1 VRAIFKGENGMV
13 DVRVEQGDISRF
25 PAKAILVNLF
35 EGVTA
40 PGGGTGAVDRA
51 LDGAISRL
59 IQDGEITG
67 KRGEI
72 TLIHTFGKIP
82 AGRVAVLGLGKQE
95 KFDLDAVRDLT
106 ADAARSLRRIGMTEA
121 ATITH
126 GAGIAGLDP
135 EACAQAMAEGAV
147 LGLYTFTRHKSTNE
161 DNDKK
166 LRSLTLVE
174 HDAGKV
180 EALRRG
186 VERGVI
192 LAEAA
197 NLARDLAN
205 EPSNFMTPTELAARA
220 QAVADEVG
228 LECQILDR
236 EEMVELGMGALLGV
250 AQGSHQ
256 PPKFIV
262 LHYRG
267 DPSTDHAVGFVGKGI
282 TFDTG
287 GISIKPAAGME
298 EMKGDMS
305 GAGAV
310 IAAMQAIGRLK
321 PRINVTAIAPA
332 TENMPGGG
340 AIKPGDVL
348 RAMNGKTIEVV
359 NTDAEGRLI
368 LADGLSYARRLD
380 LSPIVDVATLTGAIT
395 VALGNVAMGV
405 MSNDDALVEQLK
417 TAAGRAGEK
426 IWQLPM
432 YEEYKKQIRS
442 EVADMKNS
450 GGRPAGSITAAWL
463 LREFVDTTPWAH
475 IDMAGVD
482 NYDKVEGVLVKG
494 ASGIPVR
501 TLVNLALLLAQE
513 RAGAGP
519 K

>member
-1 VRAIFKGENGMV
+1 MVAITV
-13 DVRVEQGDISRF
+13 THGDIAQYA
-25 PAKAILVNLF
+25 AKAIVVNLF
-35 EGVTA
+35 EGVHV

-51 LDGAISRL
+51 LGGGISQL
-59 IQDGEITG
+59 IAEGDIKGKSGEITV
-67 KRGEI
+67 
-72 TLIHTFGKIP
+72 IHTFGKIA
-82 AGRVAVLGLGKQE
+82 AGRALVLGLGDGD
-95 KFDLDAVRDLT
+95 KFTLDKVRTLT
-106 ADAARSLRRIGMTEA
+106 ANVVRHLRRLGVEEA

-147 LGLYTFTRHKSTNE
+147 LGLYTFTHHKKPETDPKE
-161 DNDKK
+161 LK
-166 LRSLTLVE
+166 SLILVE
-174 HDAGKV
+174 HDPAKI

-197 NLARDLAN
+197 NQARDMAN

-220 QAVADEVG
+220 RAIADQSG

-236 EEMVELGMGALLGV
+236 EEMIELGMGGLLGV

-262 LHYRG
+262 LHYKG
-267 DPSTDHAVGFVGKGI
+267 DPSTDRAIGLVGKGI

-287 GISIKPAAGME
+287 GISIKPAQGME
-298 EMKGDMS
+298 AMKGDMT
-305 GAGAV
+305 GAAAV
-310 IAAMQAIGRLK
+310 IAATGALGRLK
-321 PRINVTAIAPA
+321 PRINVTAVAPC

-359 NTDAEGRLI
+359 NTDAEGRLV
-368 LADGLSYARRLD
+368 LSDGLSYARRLD
-380 LSPIVDVATLTGAIT
+380 LSPIIDVATLTGAIS

-405 MSNDDALVEQLK
+405 MSNDDALVNQIK
-417 TAAGRAGEK
+417 SAGAASGEK
-426 IWQLPM
+426 VWQLPM
-432 YEEYKKQIRS
+432 YEEYKEQIKS

-450 GGRPAGSITAAWL
+450 GGRPAGSITAAWML
-463 LREFVDTTPWAH
+463 AEFVDNTPWAH
-475 IDMAGVD
+475 LDIAGVD
-482 NYDKVEGVLVKG
+482 DSDREKGEIVKG
-494 ASGIPVR
+494 STGIPVR
-501 TLVNLALLLAQE
+501 TLINFVLTQ
-513 RAGAGP
+513 AGTGAATA